1 MDTDWFYGKES
12 GTDGV
17 EHFGLTYAFR
27 EDAVREDEIV
37 RPSGG
42 GSGCATYARL
52 KAYDGS
58 NAGCYMDIQPSALD
72 SADPPLS
79 NSKIS
84 IKPVRLRPRS

>member
-1 MDTDWFYGKES
+1 MWLSSWPADWFYGKES

-42 GSGCATYARL
+42 GAQVVTAMLCSRHT
-52 KAYDGS
+52 
-58 NAGCYMDIQPSALD
+58 M
-72 SADPPLS
+72 PPLQAA
-79 NSKIS
+79 I
-84 IKPVRLRPRS
+84 